1 MRPPSLPGWWN
12 ADTASLNLA
21 ALHGRT
27 GSSPVPGTSAPP
39 RPARHL
45 LHHPAPR
52 VPSLL
57 GVPPRAPGRLVL
69 GGRVQVADGR
79 GGSRKRSVRAVSGR
93 TRRSTA
99 VAAGVGGCAPEQAVL
114 VPVGS
119 ADGRARAEP
128 GQGRGRDVGVL
139 VGRAGDGQ
147 GEVRGGLGR
156 QGRDRGRA
164 GVLDVVR
171 EPGRPRADPGR
182 LGGARLPARC
192 VPHEGDRPVEP
203 GRGSTYAASTSS
215 PAVGSW
221 SLRRR
226 RAPGRARAAPG
237 GRGRELCRA
246 APPRGRLPATP
257 PGVDFARSWCC
268 CGKTLEEM

>member
-1 MRPPSLPGWWN
+1 MVECRHGELKPRCPSR
-12 ADTASLNLA
+12 AYRFKS
-21 ALHGRT
+21 
-27 GSSPVPGTSAPP
+27 GSGHFGPSAPGAASP
-39 RPARHL
+39 PPPRSSRPLTAGCTATCARPARAWWARTGRGR
-45 LHHPAPR
+45 P
-52 VPSLL
+52 
-57 GVPPRAPGRLVL
+57 GWRA
-69 GGRVQVADGR
+69 

-99 VAAGVGGCAPEQAVL
+99 LAAGVGGCAPEQAVL